1 MAPVSIFHQARS
13 YSGMRSLVTVVAIAV
28 TVLETFTVIPA
39 VQLAVTEP
47 RVVVLRSLL
56 IGAKIPKVG
65 LPASPPV
72 IATFL
77 DPFVVS
83 RIQRGLPKVERTTVV
98 AVTIPVAATTIL
110 ATVVVVV
117 VVAVTVAVEVAIVLR
132 ELNPKLGVVSALEC
146 PTEVSAIQF
155 AIAET

>member
-83 RIQRGLPKVERTTVV
+83 RIQRGLPQVERTTPVW
-98 AVTIPVAATTIL
+98 VTIPVAVAAIL
-110 ATVVVVV
+110 
-117 VVAVTVAVEVAIVLR
+117 I
-132 ELNPKLGVVSALEC
+132 
-146 PTEVSAIQF
+146 
-155 AIAET
+155 AIAALRVCACAQADADSQQ

>member
-13 YSGMRSLVTVVAIAV
+13 DSGMRSLVTVVAIGVAV
-28 TVLETFTVIPA
+28 LKTFAVIPA

-47 RVVVLRSLL
+47 RVIVLRSLL
-56 IGAKIPKVG
+56 IGAKIPKVC

-83 RIQRGLPKVERTTVV
+83 RIQRGLPKIERTTVV
-98 AVTIPVAATTIL
+98 AVTIPVAATAIL
-110 ATVVVVV
+110 VTVVVVV

-132 ELNPKLGVVSALEC
+132 ELNPKLGVVSAFEC